1 MKNLLQSQRKVI
13 TQQENFWIIFIIK
26 FIINPLVEIY
36 QDKEIQV
43 FLYFY
48 LN

>member
-26 FIINPLVEIY
+26 FIINPLV
-36 QDKEIQV
+36 
-43 FLYFY
+43 
-48 LN
+48 